1 MKYIRLGYRNFRTRR
16 KRETADARF
25 WIFGL
30 GLEKKGLELRKAE
43 TSSQEIFSRF
53 RKIGTGLEKIDSR
66 IGKPI
71 LGSEGLDWI

>member
-1 MKYIRLGYRNFRTRR
+1 MKPEGR
-16 KRETADARF
+16 KAADCRF

-43 TSSQEIFSRF
+43 ISSQKIFSRF
-53 RKIGTGLEKIDSR
+53 REIGTRLEEIDSR

-71 LGSEGLDWI
+71 LGSERLDWV